1 MEGPEMVT
9 DKSLGTIVG
18 SVKFKNPV
26 IAASGTFGYGSEYSP
41 VVNPAQFG
49 GIVLKGTTPTPRV
62 GNPPPRL
69 IETPAGL
76 VNSIGLEN
84 PGIDVVLKEKLPA
97 LDELARTNTRIILNL
112 SADDLDG
119 FLNMVEKCNRA
130 KNLDILEINLSCP
143 NLPAGGMQFGAD
155 PKMVEQI
162 SSAVKKVST
171 LPIWIKLAPLVTDI
185 AVIARAA
192 ENGGAC
198 AISLINTLP
207 ALVIDVHAQRP
218 VLGNV
223 FGGLSGPAIM
233 PFALRQVFMA
243 AQAVKIPVIG
253 IGGISSWEDTVCFLI
268 AGAKA
273 VQVGTA
279 IFVEPNIGEKICSG
293 LSDYLVQKGYSSVNE
308 IIGKL
313 EKAV

>member
-1 MEGPEMVT
+1 MVT
-9 DKSLGTIVG
+9 DKRLQTTVG

-26 IAASGTFGYGSEYSP
+26 IAASGTFGYGTEYSP
-41 VVNPAQFG
+41 AVNPAQFG
-49 GIVLKGTTPTPRV
+49 GVALKGTTPAPRT

-84 PGIDVVLKEKLPA
+84 PGINAVLKEKLPA
-97 LDELARTNTRIILNL
+97 LDELAKTDTRIILNL

-119 FLNMVEKCNRA
+119 FTSMAEMCNRA

-143 NLPAGGMQFGAD
+143 NLSSGGMLFGSD
-155 PKMVEQI
+155 PETVEQI
-162 SSAVKKVST
+162 TSAVKKAST
-171 LPIWIKLAPLVTDI
+171 LSIWIKLAPLVTDI
-185 AVIARAA
+185 ATTARAA
-192 ENGGAC
+192 ENGGAD

-207 ALVIDVHAQRP
+207 ALVVDVQAHRP
-218 VLGNV
+218 ALGNT

-233 PFALRQVFMA
+233 PFALRQVFIA
-243 AQAVKIPVIG
+243 AQAVKIPVVG
-253 IGGISSWEDTVCFLI
+253 MGGISSWEDAVSFLL
-268 AGAKA
+268 AGARA
-273 VQVGTA
+273 IQVGTA

-293 LSDYLVQKGYSSVNE
+293 IAEDLGNKGFGSINE

-313 EKAV
+313 DQPI